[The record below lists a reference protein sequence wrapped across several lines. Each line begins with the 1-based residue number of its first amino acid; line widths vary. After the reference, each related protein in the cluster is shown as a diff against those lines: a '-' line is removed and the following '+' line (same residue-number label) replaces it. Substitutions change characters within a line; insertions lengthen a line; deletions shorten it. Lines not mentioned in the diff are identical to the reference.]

1 MSSVHAEIFV
11 KGGQYVLKDLASAN
25 GTLHNNKSVNGS
37 VLLRSG
43 DVIRIGGTELTFN
56 DRDHKPHTSSPIEAS
71 STAKGDTASD
81 LELDDP
87 TDQFLRNAPDSDRL
101 EATQSPPSLSTAK
114 QPPDLLGFIT
124 RVGITL
130 LDASTLD
137 DILEELSILVLEA
150 VPADRC
156 MIMLIDMDSR
166 KLKVRAVRPRPYS
179 NNQEEANVVPLIAEE
194 VVSRRR
200 AIARDD
206 VRNNSLPSVAVPLQ
220 GSGSVFGVIFAEATE
235 QEVRFDEGHVKIL
248 TTLASVAAIRI
259 DALLTGL
266 EKEREDGRADYGS
279 YLASTSSE
287 VERFLAAA
295 GFRLTRIDESSFLS
309 TPSISLWK
317 KKIEATVYTRI
328 HVSRALSGR
337 DVLAISECAQKQSGD
352 SSEAPKHAFVIVDKP
367 VEDSAW
373 LQIAALRSIRFS
385 VIPIPITLI
394 SGNAANDS
402 FRQGLAL
409 ANHLE
414 RFIGQ
419 KIDPYD
425 IRDPV
430 SDVLNF
436 FGREAL
442 ARTLVDRLA
451 SGRAIGL
458 FGLRKMGKSS
468 LLNYMQAMMP
478 YPTARLDLQAGV
490 TLTGVFERVLRLWN
504 NDAQA
509 RFGIDLGLRNI
520 LLNERHTIAEFAKLS
535 QDALNRLSRRS
546 PEARL
551 ALFLDEIELVTPPP
565 HATAHDLEFYLS
577 LMRALRGLVQEHG
590 QFALMFAGVDASV
603 NRINRWGKEQNPLY
617 QLVQEVYL
625 PPLLESDCI
634 QMIRNI
640 GQQVELTFSDE
651 GGNFVAYASGG
662 HPFLARQLCSLAFT
676 QQKQRTGE
684 MHLEYLQRAAERFIF
699 DPQYAVYLNHS
710 GLWNEATHIDLWNSI
725 QSQINES
732 ILTKLASSPEPLPE
746 SALIAGSESYA
757 KQAALFSLT
766 QLHIIHS
773 IDNQAGETEPR
784 FAITFGLFRSW
795 LRRSILGLTE

>member
-1 MSSVHAEIFV
+1 
-11 KGGQYVLKDLASAN
+11 
-25 GTLHNNKSVNGS
+25 
-37 VLLRSG
+37 
-43 DVIRIGGTELTFN
+43 
-56 DRDHKPHTSSPIEAS
+56 
-71 STAKGDTASD
+71 
-81 LELDDP
+81 
-87 TDQFLRNAPDSDRL
+87 
-101 EATQSPPSLSTAK
+101 
-114 QPPDLLGFIT
+114 
-124 RVGITL
+124 
-130 LDASTLD
+130 
-137 DILEELSILVLEA
+137 
-150 VPADRC
+150 
-156 MIMLIDMDSR
+156 
-166 KLKVRAVRPRPYS
+166 
-179 NNQEEANVVPLIAEE
+179 
-194 VVSRRR
+194 
-200 AIARDD
+200 
-206 VRNNSLPSVAVPLQ
+206 
-220 GSGSVFGVIFAEATE
+220 
-235 QEVRFDEGHVKIL
+235 
-248 TTLASVAAIRI
+248 
-259 DALLTGL
+259 
-266 EKEREDGRADYGS
+266 
-279 YLASTSSE
+279 
-287 VERFLAAA
+287 
-295 GFRLTRIDESSFLS
+295 
-309 TPSISLWK
+309 
-317 KKIEATVYTRI
+317 
-328 HVSRALSGR
+328 
-337 DVLAISECAQKQSGD
+337 
-352 SSEAPKHAFVIVDKP
+352 
-367 VEDSAW
+367 
-373 LQIAALRSIRFS
+373 
-385 VIPIPITLI
+385 
-394 SGNAANDS
+394 
-402 FRQGLAL
+402 
-409 ANHLE
+409 
-414 RFIGQ
+414 
-419 KIDPYD
+419 
-425 IRDPV
+425 
-430 SDVLNF
+430 
-436 FGREAL
+436 
-442 ARTLVDRLA
+442 
-451 SGRAIGL
+451 
-458 FGLRKMGKSS
+458 MGKSS